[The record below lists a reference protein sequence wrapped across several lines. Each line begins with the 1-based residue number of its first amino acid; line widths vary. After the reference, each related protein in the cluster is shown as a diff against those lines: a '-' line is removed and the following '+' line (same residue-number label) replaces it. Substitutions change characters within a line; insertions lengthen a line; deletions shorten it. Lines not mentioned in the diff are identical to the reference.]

1 MFRGREL
8 KSLELRRRELVL
20 QSTINRLT
28 MKEELQHLQTAFH
41 PAERIVGSLRAVRP
55 WLLLL
60 APLAGIFAARSV
72 RGNGS
77 GFSKLMSLLKL
88 LRTLLALWKEFGAA
102 FMAPSTNA
110 EPETPPATTVPEAR
124 A

>member
-1 MFRGREL
+1 MLRGREL

-20 QSTINRLT
+20 QSTLNRLT
-28 MKEELQHLQTAFH
+28 IQTELQQVRTALQ
-41 PAERIVGSLRAVRP
+41 PAERIVGSFRAVRP

-77 GFSKLMSLLKL
+77 GFSKLLGLMRCLQQ
-88 LRTLLALWKEFGAA
+88 LLALWKQFKSPA
-102 FMAPSTNA
+102 TNA
-110 EPETPPATTVPEAR
+110 EPETPPATTAPEAR
-124 A
+124 V

>member
-1 MFRGREL
+1 MFGGREL
-8 KSLELRRRELVL
+8 KNLELRRRELVL

-28 MKEELQHLQTAFH
+28 MKVELQNLQNALH
-41 PAERIVGSLRAVRP
+41 PAERIVSSIRTVRP

-60 APLAGIFAARSV
+60 APLAGIFAARGL

-77 GFSKLMSLLKL
+77 GFSKLIAFLKCL
-88 LRTLLALWKEFGAA
+88 QQLLALWKQFGP
-102 FMAPSTNA
+102 PSANA
-110 EPETPPATTVPEAR
+110 EPETPPASTVPEAR

>member
-1 MFRGREL
+1 MKG
-8 KSLELRRRELVL
+8 LELRRRELVL

-28 MKEELQHLQTAFH
+28 MKVELQHLQTALH
-41 PAERIVGSLRAVRP
+41 PAERVVSSIRAVRP

-60 APLAGIFAARSV
+60 APLAGIFAARSI

-77 GFSKLMSLLKL
+77 GFSKLMTVLKCL
-88 LRTLLALWKEFGAA
+88 QPLLALWKQLRS
-102 FMAPSTNA
+102 PSTKA
-110 EPETPPATTVPEAR
+110 EPETAPATTVPGAR

>member
-20 QSTINRLT
+20 QSTLNRLT
-28 MKEELQHLQTAFH
+28 LKAELQHLQTALH

-77 GFSKLMSLLKL
+77 GFSKLIAALKL
-88 LRTLLALWKEFGAA
+88 LRPIMALWKQFRS
-102 FMAPSTNA
+102 PSSNG
-110 EPETPPATTVPEAR
+110 EPETPPATTATEAR
-124 A
+124 V